1 MKNIL
6 MCEPKFFDVSYDINP
21 WMTNNNGKVDQELA
35 DHQWQELYDALGGVV
50 NIKLIDPYQG
60 LPDMV
65 FTANAGFYKKR
76 HNMVYVSKFRNKERS
91 PEEEHFISW
100 FIMNGYAVCQPSMY
114 YEGEGDL
121 LKGDDHIHWF
131 GHGFRSDRRVK
142 NTFPFSE
149 FHNAKHLE
157 MVDPRFYHL
166 DTCFMPL
173 RKEGGLLWY
182 PNAFSEEAQEKIRK
196 VSMRKFSI
204 EVTEEEALSFCCN
217 AVVIKNNVF
226 MPKCQSVARKL
237 EKLGFYVRQFDMSE
251 FMKSGGACKC
261 LVMFL
266 N

>member
-6 MCEPKFFDVSYDINP
+6 MCEPRFFDVSYDINP
-21 WMTNNNGKVDQELA
+21 WMTNNAGKVDVELA
-35 DHQWQELYDALGGVV
+35 EHQWQELYDALGDVV
-50 NIKLIDPYQG
+50 NIKLIPPHKG

-65 FTANAGFYKKR
+65 FTANAGFYKRK
-76 HNMVYVSKFRNKERS
+76 HNMVYASKFRNKERT

-100 FIMNGYAVCQPSMY
+100 FIMNGYAVCQPKIP

-121 LKGDDHIHWF
+121 LKGEEHIHWF

-142 NTFPFSE
+142 NTFPFTE

-173 RKEGGLLWY
+173 KNGGGALWY
-182 PNAFSEEAQEKIRK
+182 PGAFSEESQEKIRK
-196 VSMRKFSI
+196 NTHKKRSI
-204 EVTEEEALSFCCN
+204 EVTEEEALTFCCN
-217 AVVIKNNVF
+217 SVVIKNNVF
-226 MPKCQSVARKL
+226 MPRCKNIAGKL
-237 EKLGFYVRQFDMSE
+237 EELGFYVRQFDMSE

-266 N
+266 D